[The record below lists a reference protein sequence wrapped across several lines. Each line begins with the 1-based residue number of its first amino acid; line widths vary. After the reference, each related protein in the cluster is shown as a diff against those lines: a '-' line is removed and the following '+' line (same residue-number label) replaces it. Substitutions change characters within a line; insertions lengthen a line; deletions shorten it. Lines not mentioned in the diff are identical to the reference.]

1 MAKNSQKSL
10 NRGWT
15 KVPKKTTTTSTKLG
29 SSTLKLADSRRSCRR
44 NSSSQKKNGK
54 GPAKKLFTRDTKQVH
69 VRPDVV
75 KFVFRAEK
83 RSQFKKAEKPS
94 AALVVRKNKCLT
106 LDVLQEFRKEIKKNV
121 SIKKK
126 KATTKPPTT
135 KSGMKKVVKKNR
147 LSHKVCRLV
156 PSILTCRLKLVENKE
171 QTYFFLTLGG
181 HFLTKNKGQE
191 ACEAAFAILKN
202 EIETATKKADDANKR
217 DATHIERR
225 QIAKDRRAPRRKHS
239 DHRKVSKSVTSTA
252 TTFSFDNEDFPTMN
266 GEYPTDAKGDLT
278 DVLDSTNDNDNVDDV
293 LEYPKPDELFVNILE
308 CMSERVQL
316 EKPVIVNNS
325 DILITKESL
334 RIAELEE
341 QLNIMQAFIHQM
353 TVSKKMIQ

>member
-1 MAKNSQKSL
+1 MA
-10 NRGWT
+10 
-15 KVPKKTTTTSTKLG
+15 
-29 SSTLKLADSRRSCRR
+29 
-44 NSSSQKKNGK
+44 QKKV
-54 GPAKKLFTRDTKQVH
+54 KKR
-69 VRPDVV
+69 
-75 KFVFRAEK
+75 
-83 RSQFKKAEKPS
+83 
-94 AALVVRKNKCLT
+94 
-106 LDVLQEFRKEIKKNV
+106 
-121 SIKKK
+121 KKK
-126 KATTKPPTT
+126 
-135 KSGMKKVVKKNR
+135 
-147 LSHKVCRLV
+147 
-156 PSILTCRLKLVENKE
+156 INK
-171 QTYFFLTLGG
+171 FD
-181 HFLTKNKGQE
+181 HFLTKKKGQE

-217 DATHIERR
+217 NATHIERR

-293 LEYPKPDELFVNILE
+293 VEYPL
-308 CMSERVQL
+308 L

-325 DILITKESL
+325 DTLITKESL